1 MQPNIRYIVTKG
13 SPCNTLQVG
22 DYIYLM
28 TDGTLLNKSTGG
40 WLSIEDSER
49 LIPQTKMRVDKD
61 WMEKVLKQQQETL
74 NDIREAVNAP
84 TEDNVPA

>member
-1 MQPNIRYIVTKG
+1 MRPNIRYIVTKRT
-13 SPCNTLQVG
+13 PCNTLQPG

-49 LIPQTKMRVDKD
+49 LIPQTKMKVDKD
-61 WMEKVLKQQQETL
+61 WMDKVLKQQQEAI
-74 NDIREAVNAP
+74 DAIKEAVDAP
-84 TEDNVPA
+84 A